1 MGKRSN
7 MGKRSKRYKGGRYKG
22 GTKSKSK
29 SKSKS
34 TSNSTVTLRKYKE
47 LEDASDEIER
57 FCSKVDVTLRGTPIS
72 FMGKVDNV
80 RKK

>member
-7 MGKRSKRYKGGRYKG
+7 MGKSRKRYKGG
-22 GTKSKSK
+22 TKSK

-47 LEDASDEIER
+47 LEDENKRMTEMYIKLEAELDRCKQTIKKMR
-57 FCSKVDVTLRGTPIS
+57 S
-72 FMGKVDNV
+72 FLNLI
-80 RKK
+80 